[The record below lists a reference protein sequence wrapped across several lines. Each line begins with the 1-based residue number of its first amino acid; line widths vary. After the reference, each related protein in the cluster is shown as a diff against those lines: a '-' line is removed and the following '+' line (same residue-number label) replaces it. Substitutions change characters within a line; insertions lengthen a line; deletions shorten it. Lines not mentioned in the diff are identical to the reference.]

1 MYNTLHREAEAQTML
16 DVGEFIK
23 KSQAQGYRHFIN
35 DAGGSLCEL
44 DDNKVIAS
52 YFGLRCLS
60 KRGKTQRTN
69 ASGSICAT

>member
-1 MYNTLHREAEAQTML
+1 ML

-44 DDNKVIAS
+44 DDNKVYQSLADNTLI
-52 YFGLRCLS
+52 GLTNWLS
-60 KRGKTQRTN
+60 
-69 ASGSICAT
+69 IHLV

>member
-1 MYNTLHREAEAQTML
+1 MHREAEAQTML

-44 DDNKVIAS
+44 DDNVKI
-52 YFGLRCLS
+52 
-60 KRGKTQRTN
+60 N
-69 ASGSICAT
+69 